1 MISIRS
7 QIGLIFLLAVIP
19 LVLTSTAVIVLSRS
33 MIVSSRAV
41 FDNNAML
48 ESIDRN
54 LTQAD
59 GALRE
64 FLNLRSHET
73 LRDYY
78 RATYDLSV
86 LAQQLPNRAPATQRQ
101 ISLFMV
107 RRLLANYLR
116 VAEDTVTAGR
126 GRLIT
131 DSARLY
137 RESAEVK
144 ELLSLLVT
152 THYWDDVR
160 SGLSDFRE
168 FSTAFNT
175 ILVEGIV
182 WFAIITLLA
191 IVFIGIVIGRV
202 AQPIHLLSEKSS
214 RVASGEFTVP
224 DIAVPGAAREIVK
237 LTESFNVMK
246 RSIARYIDEL
256 NKNADV
262 ERKLME
268 QNISYLEMKS
278 ALRSAELIALQS
290 QINPHFLYN
299 TLNTAMQLSV
309 VENAERTTEY
319 LDRLGEAYRYLL
331 SNPETPV
338 SLAEEVGALE
348 NYLYVL
354 RIRFGGRIA
363 FVTDIG
369 SDLPPLHVPPLI
381 LQPVVEN
388 AVLHGLKNL
397 ESDGIVRIVAR
408 RTAEAVEVSV
418 SDNGCGIAAQHL
430 QQLVSQEFRIDRG
443 RGHGSERERGLG
455 LANVI
460 ERLKHFFEQEDL
472 IEIESK
478 LGEGTVV
485 RITLPLDLE
494 HEPGPGTGA
503 EPIAQTTSQLRG
515 EL

>member
-7 QIGLIFLLAVIP
+7 QIALIFMLAVTP

-54 LTQAD
+54 LGQAD

-73 LRDYY
+73 LRDFY

-86 LAQQLPNRAPATQRQ
+86 LAEQLPRRAPATQRQ

-107 RRLLANYLR
+107 RRLLENYLSI
-116 VAEDTVTAGR
+116 AEQTVSAGR

-137 RESAEVK
+137 RQSAEIK
-144 ELLSLLVT
+144 ELMSLLVT

-160 SGLSDFRE
+160 SGLSGFRE
-168 FSTAFNT
+168 FSTAFT
-175 ILVEGIV
+175 SILVEGMI
-182 WFAIITLLA
+182 WFASITLLA
-191 IVFIGIVIGRV
+191 VVFIGIVIGRV
-202 AQPIHLLSEKSS
+202 ADPIHLLSEKSS
-214 RVASGEFTVP
+214 RVASGEFSIP

-237 LTESFNVMK
+237 LTESFNMMK
-246 RSIARYIDEL
+246 HSIARYIDEL

-338 SLAEEVGALE
+338 PLADELAALE
-348 NYLYVL
+348 NYIYVL
-354 RIRFGGRIA
+354 RVRFGSRIE
-363 FVTDIG
+363 FVTNVESG
-369 SDLPPLHVPPLI
+369 LPQLHVPPLI
-381 LQPVVEN
+381 LQPLVEN

-397 ESDGIVRIVAR
+397 ETGGVVEITVGHQSD
-408 RTAEAVEVSV
+408 AVVVSV
-418 SDNGCGIAAQHL
+418 ADNGCGIHEARL
-430 QQLVSQEFRIDRG
+430 EQLVSKEFHI
-443 RGHGSERERGLG
+443 ERSRTHQGEGERGLG

-460 ERLKHFFEQEDL
+460 ERLKHFFEADDL
-472 IEIESK
+472 VEILSAP
-478 LGEGTVV
+478 GQGTTV
-485 RITLPLDLE
+485 RLKLPLSPELSRSDESAAL
-494 HEPGPGTGA
+494 PVSPRRGT
-503 EPIAQTTSQLRG
+503 T
-515 EL
+515 